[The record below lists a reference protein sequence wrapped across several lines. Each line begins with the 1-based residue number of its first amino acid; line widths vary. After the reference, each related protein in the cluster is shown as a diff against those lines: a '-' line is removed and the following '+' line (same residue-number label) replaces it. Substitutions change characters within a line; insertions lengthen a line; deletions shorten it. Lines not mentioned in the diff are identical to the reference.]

1 MEFENPIGKIKKVPL
16 REIWKKEDKEFT
28 KWLEENIDYLN
39 DVLDKNFN
47 VVKREEKVG
56 PFKLDLFAEDE
67 NDNKVIIENQLEK
80 TDHDHLGKILTYM
93 INLEANTAIWITKE
107 PRDEHVQVIEWLN
120 KYTPGDVLFYL
131 VKLEAIKIGD
141 QPIAAPLFTIVTGP
155 TIEAKQLG
163 EERIESAQRYKL
175 RKDFWTKLLTKSKDK
190 TNLFSN
196 VSPSKYSWIATGAG
210 KSGIAYIYEV
220 TYKNG
225 RVEIY
230 LDKGKEDEDVLI
242 NKKRF
247 DRLFKHKGEIE
258 KEFGEKLLWEKLD
271 DRKASRISY
280 TFDEIGLKDEDRW
293 DDIQDK
299 MIDAMISLEKAT
311 KKYIGKLD

>member
-1 MEFENPIGKIKKVPL
+1 MKLENPIGKIRKVPL
-16 REIWKKEDKEFT
+16 REIWKREDKEFT

-39 DVLDKNFN
+39 DVLDFN
-47 VVKREEKVG
+47 LNVIKREEKVG

-67 NDNKVIIENQLEK
+67 DDNKVIIENQLEK
-80 TDHDHLGKILTYM
+80 TNHDHLGKILTYM

-107 PRDEHVQVIEWLN
+107 PREEHVQVIEWLN
-120 KYTPGDVLFYL
+120 KYSPGDISFYL
-131 VKLEAIKIGD
+131 VKLEGIKIGD
-141 QPIAAPLFTIVTGP
+141 QPIAAPLFTIVSGP

-175 RKDFWTKLLTKSKDK
+175 RKDFWTSLLTKAKVK
-190 TNLFSN
+190 TSLHSN
-196 VSPSKYSWIATGAG
+196 VSPSKYSYITTGAG
-210 KSGIAYIYEV
+210 KSGIAYAYEV

-225 RVEIY
+225 KVEIY
-230 LDKGKEDEDVLI
+230 FNKGKEEEDIVL

-247 DRLFKHKGEIE
+247 DQLFKYKEEIE
-258 KEFGEKLLWEKLD
+258 KEFDEKLLWERLD

-280 TFDEIGLKDEDRW
+280 ILDGIGLKDEDKW

-299 MIDAMISLEKAT
+299 MIDAMIRLENAT
-311 KKYIGKLD
+311 KKYIEKLD

>member
-80 TDHDHLGKILTYM
+80 TNHDHLGKILTYM

-107 PRDEHVQVIEWLN
+107 PREEHIQVIEWLN
-120 KYTPGDVLFYL
+120 KYSPGDVSFYL

-141 QPIAAPLFTIVTGP
+141 QPIAAPLFTVVTGP

-163 EERIESAQRYKL
+163 EEKIESAQRYKL
-175 RKDFWTKLLTKSKDK
+175 RKDFWTRLLTKAKTKTSLHSKI
-190 TNLFSN
+190 
-196 VSPSKYSWIATGAG
+196 SPSKYSYITTSAG
-210 KSGIAYIYEV
+210 KSGIAYTYVI

-225 RVEIY
+225 RIEIY
-230 LDKGKEDEDVLI
+230 LDKGKEEEDIVL

-247 DRLFKHKGEIE
+247 DQLFKYKDEIE
-258 KEFGEKLLWEKLD
+258 KEFGEKLLWERLD

-280 TFDEIGLKDEDRW
+280 ILDGIGLKDEEKW
-293 DDIQDK
+293 DNIQDK
-299 MIDAMISLEKAT
+299 MIDVMIRLENAT